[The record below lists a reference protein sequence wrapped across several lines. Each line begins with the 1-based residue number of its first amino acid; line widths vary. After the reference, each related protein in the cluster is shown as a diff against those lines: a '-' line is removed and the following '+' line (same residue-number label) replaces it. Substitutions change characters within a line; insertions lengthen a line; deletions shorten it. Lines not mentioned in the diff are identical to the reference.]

1 MERKHLYTTV
11 LLINNELNGGFIEIN
26 IFALKKRAE
35 ENILNRDSKKIF
47 FFSRT

>member
-1 MERKHLYTTV
+1 MEIKHLYTTV

-26 IFALKKRAE
+26 VFALEKSVE

-47 FFSRT
+47 FSRI